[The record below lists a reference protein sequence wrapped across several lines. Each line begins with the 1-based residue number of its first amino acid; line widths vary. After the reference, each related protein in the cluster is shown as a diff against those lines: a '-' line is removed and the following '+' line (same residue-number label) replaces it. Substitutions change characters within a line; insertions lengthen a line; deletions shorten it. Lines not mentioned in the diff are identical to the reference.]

1 LIAVISAS
9 GPAEKRPPHIVLV
22 ATLVVRLLPRL
33 LSFRREDMK
42 RCSVWLL
49 VTMLALAPSLAPGM
63 ARAASDADAL
73 RPLLTGGMAKFTLSD
88 EAKPAPPATF
98 KDADGRE
105 RTLADFKG
113 RVVLVSLWA
122 TWCVP
127 CRAEM
132 PTLDALQAKL
142 GGADFEVLAVS
153 QDRAGPV
160 KAKAFM
166 DEIGVKHLPFY
177 IDATMRSARAFGAYG
192 LPTAILYGRDGR
204 EIGRVLGEAD
214 WSGAEAVKLIQAA
227 IGAEK

>member
-1 LIAVISAS
+1 
-9 GPAEKRPPHIVLV
+9 
-22 ATLVVRLLPRL
+22 
-33 LSFRREDMK
+33 MK
-42 RCSVWLL
+42 RAFVLF
-49 VTMLALAPSLAPGM
+49 VMAMLALGPNA
-63 ARAASDADAL
+63 ARAASGAEAL

-88 EAKPAPPATF
+88 EAKPAPPAPF
-98 KDADGRE
+98 RDGEGRE
-105 RTLADFKG
+105 RTLADFAG

-132 PTLDALQAKL
+132 PTLDALQGKL
-142 GGADFEVLAVS
+142 GGKDFEVLAIS

-177 IDATMRSARAFGAYG
+177 IDATMKSGRSLGAYG

-204 EIGRVLGEAD
+204 EIGRIAGEAD
-214 WSGAEAVKLIQAA
+214 WAGADAIRLIEAA
-227 IGAEK
+227 IKAK